1 MGPIRGFK
9 RRKKAEK
16 KVDQN
21 VFDAA
26 SASASASALSSLQ
39 PQSQRPLDWW
49 DDDFSKRITG
59 THNTFFVF
67 VLCFFLIP
75 FLFTF
80 VNLS

>member
-21 VFDAA
+21 VFDA
-26 SASASASALSSLQ
+26 ASASALSSLQ

-67 VLCFFLIP
+67 LLCFFSYSFSFHLR
-75 FLFTF
+75 
-80 VNLS
+80 

>member
-21 VFDAA
+21 VFDAEA
-26 SASASASALSSLQ
+26 ASASALSSLQ

-59 THNTFFVF
+59 THSTFLV
-67 VLCFFLIP
+67 VLLCFFFIP
-75 FLFTF
+75 FHFR
-80 VNLS
+80 